1 VESGNK
7 NSIFHFFVDTIPR
20 MEIVTAS
27 ILDLNA
33 LRKLENESFQK
44 DAWPL
49 FDLIAVLTFPEV
61 IRLKAVEDG
70 QMTGFIAGDPRPR
83 DGWGW
88 IATIAVDPRYRR
100 RGIGRALLRAC
111 EERLGVP
118 RSRLTV
124 RISNQ
129 AAIAMYEKEGY
140 TTTEIWNGYYNDG
153 EDGMVME
160 KNLYN
165 TPED

>member
-1 VESGNK
+1 
-7 NSIFHFFVDTIPR
+7 

-27 ILDLNA
+27 ILDLSA
-33 LRKLENESFQK
+33 LRRLENESFGK

-49 FDLIAVLTFPEV
+49 FDLIAVLTFSEV

-70 QMTGFIAGDPRPR
+70 QMAGFIAGDPRPS

-88 IATIAVDPRYRR
+88 IATIAVDSRYRR
-100 RGIGRALLRAC
+100 RGFGRALLHAC
-111 EERLGVP
+111 EAKLGVP

-124 RISNQ
+124 RVSNQ
-129 AAIAMYEKEGY
+129 VAISMYEKEGY
-140 TTTEIWNGYYNDG
+140 ATTEIWDHYYNDG

-160 KNLYN
+160 KELKS
-165 TPED
+165 

>member
-1 VESGNK
+1 
-7 NSIFHFFVDTIPR
+7 
-20 MEIVTAS
+20 MEIIKAS
-27 ILDLNA
+27 IIDLGA
-33 LRKLENESFQK
+33 LRKLEQESFGK

-49 FDLIAVLTFPEV
+49 FDLIAVLTFAEV

-70 QMTGFIAGDPRPR
+70 QMVGFVAGDPHPR

-100 RGIGRALLRAC
+100 RGIGLALLHAC
-111 EERLGVP
+111 ESKLGVP
-118 RSRLTV
+118 QSRLTV

-129 AAIAMYEKEGY
+129 SAITMYEKDGY
-140 TTTEIWNGYYNDG
+140 KTTEIWKAYYNDG

-160 KNLYN
+160 KNL
-165 TPED
+165 

>member
-1 VESGNK
+1 
-7 NSIFHFFVDTIPR
+7 
-20 MEIVTAS
+20 MEIAKAS

-33 LRKLENESFQK
+33 LRKLEQESFGK

-49 FDLIAVLTFPEV
+49 LDLIAVLTFADV

-70 QMTGFIAGDPRPR
+70 QMVGFVAGDPHPR

-100 RGIGRALLRAC
+100 RGIGRALLHAC
-111 EERLGVP
+111 EARLGVP

-124 RISNQ
+124 LISND
-129 AAIAMYEKEGY
+129 AAITMYKKDGY
-140 TTTEIWNGYYNDG
+140 VTTEIWNSYYNDG

-160 KNLYN
+160 KVL
-165 TPED
+165 ER